1 MSADAND
8 PPTRPELERKR
19 VKVGSYVLVV
29 GDPAG
34 MEIKA
39 AVDQGAAGQAKPRP
53 LEQAITQADREPEP
67 PRAGAAALEG
77 AVEDAAQV
85 TSKIE
90 LALSLFIQIVQGVL
104 DPAAIGGEV
113 EALLD
118 LLARLDREE
127 RWEESLRLARAVA
140 KLLALL
146 QRWLQLLQ
154 SLRAAL
160 RAAKRLQDVG
170 GQAWALHEQG
180 TLYLAAEKHADAA
193 SLLSEAHDL
202 RYQLKD
208 AHGLAVTDHNLQ
220 VLCKTLRAR
229 LPPSSLRRW
238 LEGIVERP
246 VAALILAMSLL
257 LLGGVAGAVIHGS
270 GGTRTITVTTTIT
283 NPRPPGPKESSISLA
298 CPAGPVPLGER
309 VRISGKLKPAQ
320 AGETI
325 TIADTTPSGATR
337 SETQK
342 TQADGAYQAVASA
355 EELGEWHVASSWLG
369 NAKYKNALGTC
380 TFHVGAPSKTEA
392 VSIIANPDSAS
403 VELGHDASF
412 TATARGLPTPT
423 VQWEESSDEGR
434 TFSAIPGATTTIF
447 TVKAVETTDNGR
459 QYRAVFTNST
469 DSRTSEVATLTV
481 STPGTVTS
489 E

>member
-1 MSADAND
+1 VSADAND
-8 PPTRPELERKR
+8 PPTRPELKRKR

-39 AVDQGAAGQAKPRP
+39 IAGQAAAGQAKSGP
-53 LEQAITQADREPEP
+53 LEQAIAQADREPEP
-67 PRAGAAALEG
+67 PRTGADRL
-77 AVEDAAQV
+77 EDAVDDAAEV

-90 LALSLFIQIVQGVL
+90 LALSLFTQIVQGI
-104 DPAAIGGEV
+104 DPVDIGGDL

-118 LLARLDREE
+118 LLERLDREE
-127 RWEESLRLARAVA
+127 RWKEALQVARALV
-140 KLLALL
+140 KLLVLL
-146 QRWLQLLQ
+146 ERWLQLLQ
-154 SLRAAL
+154 SLRTAL
-160 RAAKRLQDVG
+160 RAAKRFEDRAA
-170 GQAWALHEQG
+170 QAWALHEQG
-180 TLYLAAEKHADAA
+180 TLYLVAEKHADADT
-193 SLLSEAHDL
+193 LLSEAHDL
-202 RYQLKD
+202 RYGLD
-208 AHGLAVTDHNLQ
+208 DTHGLTITDHNLQ
-220 VLCKTLRAR
+220 VLCETLRAR
-229 LPPSSLRRW
+229 LHPTSPRGW
-238 LEGIVERP
+238 LKRIVERP

-257 LLGGVAGAVIHGS
+257 LLGGVAGAVIGSS
-270 GGTRTITVTTTIT
+270 GGTRTITVTTT
-283 NPRPPGPKESSISLA
+283 NPKPSPPGVKESSISLA
-298 CPAGPVPLGER
+298 CPAGPVQLGER

-320 AGETI
+320 VGETI
-325 TIADTTPSGATR
+325 TIAYTTPSGATH

-355 EELGEWHVASSWLG
+355 EEPGEWHVAGSWLG

-380 TFHVGAPSKTEA
+380 AFHVGAPSKPEA
-392 VSIIANPDSAS
+392 VSIIANPESAS
-403 VELGHDASF
+403 VEPGHDASF
-412 TATARGLPTPT
+412 TATARGFPTPT
-423 VQWEESSDEGR
+423 VQWEESSDAGR